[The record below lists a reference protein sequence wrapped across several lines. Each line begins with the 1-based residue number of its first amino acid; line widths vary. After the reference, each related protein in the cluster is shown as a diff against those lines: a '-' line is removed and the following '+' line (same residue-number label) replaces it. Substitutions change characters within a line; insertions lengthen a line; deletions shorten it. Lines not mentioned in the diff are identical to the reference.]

1 MCLQELDA
9 SGGSG
14 KCKRW
19 YVPASVPDSSPSG
32 SKIWPL
38 HPLSSPG
45 IRSQSA
51 QHQRLSH
58 RTHRYGLPHASRQG
72 GDLIVR
78 ACLILFVKSMIFY
91 KIYQTFSL
99 NSPPLPLLFSSK
111 RTYNQLTITQTCEYI
126 FITFLIYARND
137 RYVPMSSKPH
147 KLHT

>member
-32 SKIWPL
+32 SKICP
-38 HPLSSPG
+38 PSSPG

-72 GDLIVR
+72 RDLIVR
-78 ACLILFVKSMIFY
+78 TCLILFVKFMIFY
-91 KIYQTFSL
+91 KIYRTFSL

-111 RTYNQLTITQTCEYI
+111 RTNNQLTITQTCEAI

-137 RYVPMSSKPH
+137 GYVPMSSPINFILKMNF
-147 KLHT
+147 